1 MAIQLIILTTAGGPQ
16 SDYGLLSF
24 QRHRGNVTIIGIEA
38 LPCCKEPSKQFALVE
53 EHITALRKNLY
64 CTRSKVIIF
73 VERNLVSYLTRSTF
87 KLHFKLEIFML
98 ARNIFCRNLHIGR
111 VF

>member
-1 MAIQLIILTTAGGPQ
+1 MENQLIIVTTAGGPQ

-53 EHITALRKNLY
+53 EHITSLRKNLY
-64 CTRSKVIIF
+64 CTRSRVIIF
-73 VERNLVSYLTRSTF
+73 VERNLVRYLTRSTF
-87 KLHFKLEIFML
+87 QLHFKPY
-98 ARNIFCRNLHIGR
+98 
-111 VF
+111 

>member
-1 MAIQLIILTTAGGPQ
+1 M
-16 SDYGLLSF
+16 SDYAFISF
-24 QRHRGNVTIIGIEA
+24 QRHRGNVTIVGIEA

-64 CTRSKVIIF
+64 CTHSKVIIF
-73 VERNLVSYLTRSTF
+73 VERNLVSCLTHSTF
-87 KLHFKLEIFML
+87 QIHFQPACMKYFGCYL
-98 ARNIFCRNLHIGR
+98 RIGR